1 MSDLAIDARAD
12 IEVLRA
18 YLYTYTV
25 DRLGRPAPLESRYLA
40 HDALDRLER
49 GDA

>member
-1 MSDLAIDARAD
+1 MTDLAIDVRAD

-25 DRLGRPAPLESRYLA
+25 DRLGRPAPVESRHLA
-40 HDALDRLER
+40 HDALDRLA